1 MMLVGLLAVIPAME
15 VGAIKVFEGC
25 KGTAGSKSVVCDS
38 VDADKNTNSAVQ
50 NIINLLLYVLGIM
63 AVIVIIIGGLRYV
76 ISGGDASATKAAK
89 DMILF
94 AVVGLIVAV
103 LAWSIVNFVVER
115 FK

>member
-1 MMLVGLLAVIPAME
+1 MLVGLLAIVPAT
-15 VGAIKVFEGC
+15 GAGAAINVFEVC

-38 VDADKNTNSAVQ
+38 ATSPQNTDSEIQKIV
-50 NIINLLLYVLGIM
+50 NLLLYVLGII

-103 LAWSIVNFVVER
+103 LAWSIVNFVVVR